1 MASTPYLSDFLA
13 SVTGAT
19 PLAPSIDPSTS
30 GLADPRITAAEEKNK
45 LDEERKRLL
54 AQQERIRREE
64 EAKKVA
70 EETAQAKEM
79 ADQPFK
85 QQMKGREVLLRKGA
99 GDLLGSQ
106 QAMQDSNYV
115 LGSGSSL
122 RETPQPIAPE
132 WTKINRASR
141 RLRRQGYTDQ
151 AAQMAG
157 MGELERIKTPT
168 MTTQEQR
175 SRMSFM
181 DMEQDAKSYEKK
193 KTEDMYDEYMRKKKL
208 KEASSYDTTPIWL
221 I

>member
-1 MASTPYLSDFLA
+1 MASIPYLSDFLA
-13 SVTGAT
+13 SVTR
-19 PLAPSIDPSTS
+19 SK
-30 GLADPRITAAEEKNK
+30 DPRKADLYTEEDMFSTFISPKLSQKSGEAQSKSSFQEAEIKRMLEEQNK
-45 LDEERKRLL
+45 IRL
-54 AQQERIRREE
+54 EE
-64 EAKKVA
+64 EAKKLEAERLA

-168 MTTQEQR
+168 MTTQDQR

-193 KTEDMYDEYMRKKKL
+193 KTEDMYDE
-208 KEASSYDTTPIWL
+208 
-221 I
+221 